1 MHQTFQ
7 QRRRLRA
14 VCKRRTDLSFFI
26 PAVRVAHTKVESLLA
41 AGARVLAVYPNKV
54 VLQRQDSVA
63 TVDDWGRVT
72 WAAAQRAPR
81 SRNLPR

>member
-14 VCKRRTDLSFFI
+14 ASKRHTDLSFFT
-26 PAVRVAHTKVESLLA
+26 PAVRVAHVKVESLLA

-54 VLQRQDSVA
+54 VLRRQDSVA

-72 WAAAQRAPR
+72 WAAAQRRPR
-81 SRNLPR
+81 NLNLPR